1 MLRGR
6 QLAVGV
12 DAASEIQLATRH
24 TVVLEAAERHED
36 RSRRLARLVAEA
48 VREDEDLSIDA
59 TPLLSQEGRMFAI
72 GSARRTAAEVSSGR
86 PFHAA
91 PVLDDGARLEPTS
104 RPDD

>member
-1 MLRGR
+1 
-6 QLAVGV
+6 
-12 DAASEIQLATRH
+12 
-24 TVVLEAAERHED
+24 
-36 RSRRLARLVAEA
+36 
-48 VREDEDLSIDA
+48 
-59 TPLLSQEGRMFAI
+59 MFAI